1 MEIISVRLKRLKE
14 LDYFSKLLN
23 ENRSEVVRDLVEEGK
38 KLKAI
43 ELYKQK
49 KVSLGLASKL
59 SGLILSEFLDL
70 LEEYNVRPG
79 ELRVKLEIADWLLY
93 AAEEVGRIMHY
104 QYLLKEIVKLRLR
117 LKYGVKE
124 ELLPLVRLEN
134 IGRIRARILFR
145 NRLRDIKDLKSADLS
160 SLAHLIG
167 EKTALSVKK
176 QLGQEQSEVPEN
188 KRKGQ
193 ISLRDWEE

>member
-59 SGLILSEFLDL
+59 SGLTLSEFLDL
-70 LEEYNVRPG
+70 LEEYNV
-79 ELRVKLEIADWLLY
+79 KLNLTLEDAKE
-93 AAEEVGRIMHY
+93 AMRNAEE
-104 QYLLKEIVKLRLR
+104 
-117 LKYGVKE
+117 
-124 ELLPLVRLEN
+124 
-134 IGRIRARILFR
+134 
-145 NRLRDIKDLKSADLS
+145 
-160 SLAHLIG
+160 LI
-167 EKTALSVKK
+167 
-176 QLGQEQSEVPEN
+176 
-188 KRKGQ
+188 
-193 ISLRDWEE
+193 